1 MYNYG
6 FLTTFTLITRSD
18 VLVLVLASVNFFEIL
33 FNNERHLKRLFII
46 IKTTLFTKLVQ
57 LKYLYRSLRKQRSL
71 FRYSVQTVVD
81 ILC

>member
-6 FLTTFTLITRSD
+6 FLTTFTLITRTYVT
-18 VLVLVLASVNFFEIL
+18 VLVLPSVNFFEIL

-46 IKTTLFTKLVQ
+46 IKTTLFTKHVQ
-57 LKYLYRSLRKQRSL
+57 LKYLYRSLRKQRPL